1 MEIPSSEPLPMT
13 LSSEPVTKPVPRPF
27 SIEALMS
34 DSGPRRTTNVI
45 PWNISPPLH
54 QQMQYNVKDP
64 RDTDSDTSLDMDLAQ
79 DLSNRSQKDG
89 ESRVLNSFLASS
101 FQKTN
106 FNLINNNNKFNLLF
120 NNFPVNTRTS
130 HLGCTYGSPLN
141 IPLCRYMRYPI
152 LPTVASNGCSPIFS
166 QTI

>member
-1 MEIPSSEPLPMT
+1 MT
-13 LSSEPVTKPVPRPF
+13 MSSEPVTKPVPRPF

-54 QQMQYNVKDP
+54 QHMHYHVKDT

-89 ESRVLNSFLASS
+89 KL
-101 FQKTN
+101 T
-106 FNLINNNNKFNLLF
+106 
-120 NNFPVNTRTS
+120 PNTRYMKKKLL
-130 HLGCTYGSPLN
+130 HLYDQKL
-141 IPLCRYMRYPI
+141 
-152 LPTVASNGCSPIFS
+152 F
-166 QTI
+166 

>member
-45 PWNISPPLH
+45 PWNISPTLH
-54 QQMQYNVKDP
+54 HQMQYNVKDS

-89 ESRVLNSFLASS
+89 KLTVLNSFMISS
-101 FQKTN
+101 VEKTN
-106 FNLINNNNKFNLLF
+106 FHLTDDVFFILL
-120 NNFPVNTRTS
+120 S
-130 HLGCTYGSPLN
+130 SIKKLN
-141 IPLCRYMRYPI
+141 EFI
-152 LPTVASNGCSPIFS
+152 LMTLKSG
-166 QTI
+166 